1 MATGIGVP
9 NASGFKG
16 ALMGYLYGAGGG
28 LVYKFASQFLGS
40 SLLGSVASAAVAGAV
55 IKGEEGKIIATVLGF
70 QGMMSGTGLGSIFNG
85 GASASTKVEEI

>member
-1 MATGIGVP
+1 MATGFGVP

-40 SLLGSVASAAVAGAV
+40 SLLGSVASAALAGAV

-70 QGMMSGTGLGSIFNG
+70 QGMMSGTGLGSLFG
-85 GASASTKVEEI
+85 GQSASAKVEEI

>member
-1 MATGIGVP
+1 MAAGIGVP
-9 NASGFKG
+9 NVSGFKG

-40 SLLGSVASAAVAGAV
+40 SLLGSVASAALAGAV

-70 QGMMSGTGLGSIFNG
+70 QGMMSGVGIGSLFG
-85 GASASTKVEEI
+85 GASNNKVEEI

>member
-1 MATGIGVP
+1 MPTGIGVP

-28 LVYKFASQFLGS
+28 LVYKLSSQFLGS
-40 SLLGSVASAAVAGAV
+40 SLLGSVASAAIAGAV

-70 QGMMSGTGLGSIFNG
+70 QGIMSGTGLGSLFS
-85 GASASTKVEEI
+85 GASNNKVEEI

>member
-40 SLLGSVASAAVAGAV
+40 SMLGSVAAAALAGAV
-55 IKGEEGKIIATVLGF
+55 VKGPTGEMLATVIGF
-70 QGMMSGTGLGSIFNG
+70 NGMMSGTGIGSIFNG